1 MIALRFAWHSKDE
14 SPLSIVP
21 VFLAISPLHTLLA
34 IFVTLSKLF
43 CHNLHI
49 IEFIIFSFLIFYLL
63 IAIVSDWHRMATYDP
78 CTILDSRCKDLL
90 LLC

>member
-1 MIALRFAWHSKDE
+1 MVALRLSWHGKDE

-21 VFLAISPLHTLLA
+21 IFFTISPLLTLLA
-34 IFVTLSKLF
+34 IFVTLTKLF
-43 CHNLHI
+43 GHNLHI
-49 IEFIIFSFLIFYLL
+49 IEFIFSFLILTLL
-63 IAIVSDWHRMATYDP
+63 IAIVSDWHRMASYDP